1 MNKYSLSVDNIDNGA
16 KLTEVRSV
24 VNVGDASNLN
34 KTSENLE
41 NGKTACSKNVTHS
54 PSILFLLAQMSSS
67 TRFPN
72 IPYYMTANPQTNST
86 QKRMR

>member
-41 NGKTACSKNVTHS
+41 NGKTASKNVTHS
-54 PSILFLLAQMSSS
+54 PSILFLLAQ
-67 TRFPN
+67 RAHPHDF
-72 IPYYMTANPQTNST
+72 QTYHII
-86 QKRMR
+86 